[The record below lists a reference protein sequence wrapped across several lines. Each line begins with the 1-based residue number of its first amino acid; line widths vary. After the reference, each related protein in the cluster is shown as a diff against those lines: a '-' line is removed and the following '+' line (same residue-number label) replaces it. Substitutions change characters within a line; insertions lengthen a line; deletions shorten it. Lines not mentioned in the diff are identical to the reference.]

1 MTSIRDIDVHG
12 GQEVGDAE
20 WFNVGV
26 AGGWEARLR
35 RSKSGFGLE
44 LQLI

>member
-1 MTSIRDIDVHG
+1 MS

-20 WFNVGV
+20 WFDEGV
-26 AGGWEARLR
+26 AGAGGWRLEARLR
-35 RSKSGFGLE
+35 RSISGFGLE